1 MIKAIFFDID
11 GTLVSFK
18 THQIP
23 QSTLFA
29 LSELRKKGIK
39 IFISTG
45 RSWGQMQHLNDFPQ
59 FDGYITLNG
68 SCCMDGNGSI
78 IHQVC
83 IPTKDLELLVQY
95 LHTNNFPIEVVYA
108 DQEVMT
114 SSNEVVERAWANVN
128 MPVPPIIPL
137 HECNLNEVYQLGAFL
152 NSEEQEALKITE
164 RFMPSCAELRWSP
177 DFFDIL
183 PRESSKSAGIDRIIE
198 HYGISIEET
207 MAFGDGGNDIDMLQH
222 AAIGVAMGNAG
233 DNVKAAADHI
243 TTSVDDDGI
252 LNALKKFNI
261 LS

>member
-1 MIKAIFFDID
+1 
-11 GTLVSFK
+11 
-18 THQIP
+18 
-23 QSTLFA
+23 
-29 LSELRKKGIK
+29 
-39 IFISTG
+39 
-45 RSWGQMQHLNDFPQ
+45 
-59 FDGYITLNG
+59 
-68 SCCMDGNGSI
+68 
-78 IHQVC
+78 
-83 IPTKDLELLVQY
+83 
-95 LHTNNFPIEVVYA
+95 
-108 DQEVMT
+108 MT